1 MKFKTL
7 FLAGLTAVTLFSC
20 SDSNDVVD
28 SKANEK
34 AYFALKIAFPQ
45 STTTKATTSTET
57 GDGYQDGLATEQQF
71 QSAAVI
77 LVNAANTVTD
87 YVVYSK
93 TDFAPEGDAA
103 VDNNTVNPTST
114 SKNYLTK
121 AAKLVTKG
129 VAKVYVFLNPT
140 GDVAS
145 KFAVGQSF
153 SSTDAIKAEM
163 TALSSSDITGTGSI
177 ANSENFLM
185 GNAKDA
191 TPQTIDGTVKN
202 PTTVTVN
209 VERAAVKLVENT
221 ATATFSETNNLGA
234 TSVTATIEK
243 YDYNNLNKRSYL
255 LKNTESRSD
264 AGSIAGSYVVDPN
277 FLETEY
283 KTTVLPLSPWFEDD
297 FFTVDNQTVGKTFST
312 SPKIT
317 YCLENTMISNEQ
329 YENKTT
335 SIVYQAKISVNGN
348 ASATF
353 YTYKNAIYTSYT
365 ALATAYNKDYPNADQ
380 QLDKVFAELDVDAA
394 YTGSSYTANVKKLNT
409 KLINKGIR
417 CFYNGTC
424 YYNWMIKHWSQ
435 DVNLGRMEF
444 GVVRNNVYYLSV
456 TKILNIG
463 EPWVP
468 GGKEDP
474 DPTPNP
480 DEVDK
485 ASLVVSINVL
495 PWTVRYNNIEF

>member
-20 SDSNDVVD
+20 SDNNDVVD
-28 SKANEK
+28 RAANEK

-45 STTTKATTSTET
+45 TTTTKATTSAET
-57 GDGYQDGLATEQQF
+57 GDGYQNGLATEQQF

-77 LVNAANTVTD
+77 LVNTANTVTD

-140 GDVAS
+140 GDVAN
-145 KFAVGQSF
+145 KFAVGKSF
-153 SSTDAIKAEM
+153 SSTAALKADM
-163 TALSSSDITGTGSI
+163 TALTSSDITGTGSI
-177 ANSENFLM
+177 ANSGNFLM
-185 GNAKDA
+185 GNASDA
-191 TPQTIDGTVKN
+191 TQQTIDGTVKN
-202 PTTVTVN
+202 PTTITVD

-221 ATATFSETNNLGA
+221 ATVTFNVTNNLGA

-264 AGSIAGSYVVDPN
+264 VGSIAGSYVVDPN
-277 FLETEY
+277 FLDTEY
-283 KTTVLPLSPWFEDD
+283 KTTALTPWFEND

-335 SIVYQAKISVNGN
+335 SIVYQAKISVSGN

-353 YTYKNAIYTSYT
+353 YTYKNVIYTSYA
-365 ALATAYNKDYPNADQ
+365 ALATAYNTDYPNPDQ
-380 QLDKVFAELDVDAA
+380 QLNKVFAEADVAAA
-394 YTGSSYTANVKKLNT
+394 YTGPSYTANVKNFNT

-435 DVNLGRMEF
+435 DANLGRMEF
-444 GVVRNNVYYLSV
+444 GVVRNNVYYLAV

-480 DEVDK
+480 DEVDN

-495 PWTVRYNNIEF
+495 PWTVRYNDIEF